1 MSAREDRSQFVLGRR
16 LTARNNDPE
25 KVAQKVVAP
34 KVVRL
39 GPGVADTKDEVI
51 ECRSAIVEEQAV
63 HLSYAYQSLQRVTE
77 RVSERNHGCDY
88 EADGTPEELQDQSI
102 H

>member
-1 MSAREDRSQFVLGRR
+1 MLVRR
-16 LTARNNDPE
+16 LTARYNDPE

-39 GPGVADTKDEVI
+39 GPGVADSKDKVI

-77 RVSERNHGCDY
+77 RVPEGDHGCDY
-88 EADGTPEELQDQSI
+88 EADGTPEELRKQLI
-102 H
+102 N